1 MSGFIPS
8 DTKFVTVLQS
18 GLKKSQVERTVI
30 VTPASR
36 LFRYSNHKTYPH
48 GNLAISPTC
57 RHFWVDDFLKF
68 PFGGICFLL
77 PWRVQA
83 SKPQN
88 PTTVRPVCVIV
99 GIEFRPSACTTDKGL
114 STLGV
119 LSPRHWEVIKTG
131 TANGAMWHGP
141 KFEKKMASEGT
152 KKGSCVWICLKK
164 CLLKHLSCSNDC
176 ISIHN
181 KKPNFTSPVP
191 FPQFRLTRTPSFFSN
206 HGKNRG
212 QKMPEITNSQSTSGP
227 KGAPTV
233 DLAKLPLLFKC
244 SKRII
249 TWIIAGTKMEHTH
262 TRELRRVS
270 LSMQKIKCNI
280 KEWIMYLFTVQHLTI
295 RYNSNLPKM
304 LQFIKNSYQKVWK
317 IAPILHI
324 RSELEQGGNVQSL
337 LFGV

>member
-1 MSGFIPS
+1 MFPPSMEGTGFKTSESNHCPS
-8 DTKFVTVLQS
+8 CLCHCGNRIQTF
-18 GLKKSQVERTVI
+18 GLYNWQRSFNFGCLEPETLGSHKNWHGQWCNVAWSQV
-30 VTPASR
+30 
-36 LFRYSNHKTYPH
+36 
-48 GNLAISPTC
+48 
-57 RHFWVDDFLKF
+57 W
-68 PFGGICFLL
+68 
-77 PWRVQA
+77 
-83 SKPQN
+83 
-88 PTTVRPVCVIV
+88 
-99 GIEFRPSACTTDKGL
+99 
-114 STLGV
+114 
-119 LSPRHWEVIKTG
+119 
-131 TANGAMWHGP
+131 
-141 KFEKKMASEGT
+141 KKMASEGT

-262 TRELRRVS
+262 THKRTSQGKFV
-270 LSMQKIKCNI
+270 
-280 KEWIMYLFTVQHLTI
+280 HA
-295 RYNSNLPKM
+295 
-304 LQFIKNSYQKVWK
+304 KNQV
-317 IAPILHI
+317 
-324 RSELEQGGNVQSL
+324 
-337 LFGV
+337 